1 MPPKKSVKENP
12 IIEKEEDEDI
22 LLDESDK
29 DEEEFFTK
37 NSYISFMEKNG
48 IEYLGNSFYTDNDL
62 HKEDIIVPREY
73 RITSE
78 IMSLA
83 EYTRVISERAKQIEN
98 GSPIFIDV
106 KNIHD
111 PILIAEKEI
120 KQKKS
125 PMIINRYLT
134 RHIKEEWEVNE
145 MNLPFI

>member
-1 MPPKKSVKENP
+1 MPPKKSVKETP
-12 IIEKEEDEDI
+12 IKEEDEDI

-134 RHIKEEWEVNE
+134 RHIKEEWAVNE